1 MDLPELQN
9 IWQEYDKKL
18 SESTRLNKE
27 ILRLMLVAKPRKKL
41 NWIQIRS
48 ALNILSPVVFVALV
62 LILDVQFRS
71 GVNFYIGAGLF
82 FGIYALTYFWDV
94 RYFLMT
100 RSIDFSLP
108 VLSIKKAIAELEKY
122 KIKTTKI
129 KYLLMPLAITGF
141 LLMII
146 QRITFSFNFVSM
158 LPLLLIILVFLSSMY
173 FTFKY
178 SIYERF
184 LQLNKDIAEIEQLEK
199 E

>member
-1 MDLPELQN
+1 MC
-9 IWQEYDKKL
+9 
-18 SESTRLNKE
+18 
-27 ILRLMLVAKPRKKL
+27 
-41 NWIQIRS
+41 
-48 ALNILSPVVFVALV
+48 
-62 LILDVQFRS
+62 
-71 GVNFYIGAGLF
+71 LF
-82 FGIYALTYFWDV
+82 FPVYAITYFWDV
-94 RYFLMT
+94 RYFILA
-100 RSIDFSLP
+100 RNIDFSLP

-129 KYLLMPLAITGF
+129 KYLLMPFAMTGF

-146 QRITFSFNFVSM
+146 QRITFSLNFVSM
-158 LPLLLIILVFLSSMY
+158 LPLFLIIMVFLSSMY

>member
-1 MDLPELQN
+1 MDLQELQN

-27 ILRLMLVAKPRKKL
+27 ILRLMLLSKPREKL
-41 NWIQIRS
+41 NWIKIKS
-48 ALNILSPVVFVALV
+48 ALNILSPVVFVALI

-71 GVNFYIGAGLF
+71 GVNFYIGMCLF
-82 FGIYALTYFWDV
+82 FPVYAITYFWDV
-94 RYFLMT
+94 RYFIMA
-100 RSIDFSLP
+100 RSIDFSMP

-129 KYLLMPLAITGF
+129 KYLLMPLAMTGF

-158 LPLLLIILVFLSSMY
+158 LPLFLIVLVFLSSMY

-184 LQLNKDIAEIEQLEK
+184 LKLNKDIAEIEQLEK

>member
-1 MDLPELQN
+1 MDLLELQN
-9 IWQEYDKKL
+9 RWQEYDKKL
-18 SESTRLNKE
+18 SENTRLNKE
-27 ILRLMLVAKPRKKL
+27 ILRLMLVSKPRKKL
-41 NWIQIRS
+41 NWIKIKS
-48 ALNILSPVVFVALV
+48 ALNILSPVVFVALI

-71 GVNFYIGAGLF
+71 GVNFYIGVCLF
-82 FGIYALTYFWDV
+82 FPVYAITYFWDI
-94 RYFLMT
+94 RYFIMT
-100 RSIDFSLP
+100 RNIDFSMP

-129 KYLLMPLAITGF
+129 KYLLMPFAMTGF

-146 QRITFSFNFVSM
+146 QRITFSLNFASM
-158 LPLLLIILVFLSSMY
+158 LPLFLIILVFLSSMY

-184 LQLNKDIAEIEQLEK
+184 LKLNKDIAEIEQLEK